1 MSSAPR
7 PRMIV
12 PDVARGMALL
22 GIAMANMTTAWIIT
36 TDRPGSYF
44 GGIIDGSAWDKAAVV
59 FGAFFVHN
67 RGLPMFSTLLGF
79 GVGLIAMSLWR
90 RGFPVR
96 AARGVIAKRYA
107 FLAVMGAVHL
117 VLLFWGDIMFFYGVA
132 GIIIAFLLRKRDST
146 LMLVAYIL
154 FALCALGGVV
164 AFISGALDPLG
175 VVATEGIG
183 TIESYPDLLLSQLI
197 TLGSQAVATPII
209 VLMYLPVMLVGF
221 VWARQGVLAD
231 VPSHRPTLLRWVAIA
246 VAITVVIGSLWSL
259 STLGVIGQ
267 RWANAAN
274 NANAFIGVFTGPGIL
289 AGLALLLQPVQERLS
304 AGAPLPTVLW
314 PFAALGKRSMS
325 GYVGQSI
332 LFFFLVHPFTLNFG
346 HDLGAFGQA
355 ALAFAVWLATL
366 IGACVLEAFG
376 LRGPFEAVHRRLSYG
391 PTMQPQL
398 PRAAQAINEQQ
409 VADN

>member
-1 MSSAPR
+1 
-7 PRMIV
+7 
-12 PDVARGMALL
+12 
-22 GIAMANMTTAWIIT
+22 
-36 TDRPGSYF
+36 
-44 GGIIDGSAWDKAAVV
+44 
-59 FGAFFVHN
+59 
-67 RGLPMFSTLLGF
+67 
-79 GVGLIAMSLWR
+79 MSLWR
-90 RGFPVR
+90 RGFPLR

-107 FLAVMGAVHL
+107 FLAAMGAVHL

-164 AFISGALDPLG
+164 AFISGAADPSG

-231 VPSHRPTLLRWVAIA
+231 VPSNRPTLLRWVAIA
-246 VAITVVIGSLWSL
+246 VAITVVIGTLWSL
-259 STLGVIGQ
+259 STLGVIEQ

-304 AGAPLPTVLW
+304 AGAPLPAVLW

-332 LFFFLVHPFTLNFG
+332 LFFSLVHPFTLNFG

-355 ALAFAVWLATL
+355 TLAFAVWLAML
-366 IGACVLEAFG
+366 IGACVLEAFDR
-376 LRGPFEAVHRRLSYG
+376 RGPFEAVHRRMSYG

-398 PRAAQAINEQQ
+398 PRAAQAINKQQ

>member
-1 MSSAPR
+1 
-7 PRMIV
+7 MIV

-79 GVGLIAMSLWR
+79 GVGLIAMSLWQ

-107 FLAVMGAVHL
+107 FLAAMGAVHL

-146 LMLVAYIL
+146 LMFVAYIL

-164 AFISGALDPLG
+164 AFISGAADPSG

-183 TIESYPDLLLSQLI
+183 TIESYLDLLLSQLI
-197 TLGSQAVATPII
+197 TLGSQAIATPII

-259 STLGVIGQ
+259 STLGVIGP

-274 NANAFIGVFTGPGIL
+274 NANAFIGVFTGPGTL

-332 LFFFLVHPFTLNFG
+332 LFFSLVHPFTLNFG

-366 IGACVLEAFG
+366 IGACVLEIFDR
-376 LRGPFEAVHRRLSYG
+376 RGPFEAVHRRMSYG

-398 PRAAQAINEQQ
+398 PRAA
-409 VADN
+409 